1 MGAHLV
7 RSFLGPENDRS
18 FGARFFT
25 DLNSF
30 TRPTPKHKS
39 RQSKNLGHEN
49 DGSHGGS
56 QHGSG
61 RRACDGIREDKI
73 VRYEYGWNMK
83 RQTSL
88 AGSFHGAVGRLS
100 ARSFGNTSPSRC
112 GTVTVP
118 IYFWS

>member
-18 FGARFFT
+18 SGARFFT

-30 TRPTPKHKS
+30 TRPTPKRKS

-56 QHGSG
+56 EHGSG
-61 RRACDGIREDKI
+61 RRACDGTREDKFASLKAEAFQPDTHVQI
-73 VRYEYGWNMK
+73 K
-83 RQTSL
+83 TSV
-88 AGSFHGAVGRLS
+88 VG
-100 ARSFGNTSPSRC
+100 
-112 GTVTVP
+112 
-118 IYFWS
+118 